1 MNIYEEKFYEEQR
14 NEILNEGLFSIGL
27 GALAGALI
35 ARSAYKGRIGRFF
48 KKLFKKKDPVPY
60 DSFKGKPSTKKEERN
75 YDMMED
81 KLGDIFDAIEQKDW
95 QEARKRY
102 RNSKYFEN
110 DNAIKAIAM
119 KITDVMGEPPMYI
132 YPTGNQ
138 SYMALKTI
146 TNPKVGRAVSN
157 AIVKALKAN
166 KSYYSDLSDI
176 DIDTKDEA

>member
-1 MNIYEEKFYEEQR
+1 MDIYEERFYEEQR
-14 NEILNEGLFSIGL
+14 QQLDEGLFSIGI

-35 ARSAYKGRIGRFF
+35 ARSAYKGKINRFF
-48 KKLFKKKDPVPY
+48 RKVFKKKDKVDLESY
-60 DSFKGKPSTKKEERN
+60 TGKPSVEREQRN
-75 YDMMED
+75 LDTMED
-81 KLGDIFDAIEQKDW
+81 KLSDVFEAIQRKDW

-119 KITDVMGEPPMYI
+119 KITDVMGEPPMYL
-132 YPTGNQ
+132 YPTGNE

-157 AIVKALKAN
+157 AILKSLKAN
-166 KSYYSDLSDI
+166 KSYYNDVDV
-176 DIDTKDEA
+176 KYEE